1 MIWISN
7 FIAEHFNLIMIYL
20 VIGVVIS
27 VQPLYS
33 NVSEYYKRANN
44 GFIRGIYG
52 EIPLKEK
59 LLMPLV
65 FAISFVAFVLFWPIF
80 SVFFIKDLI
89 LKKQETL
96 LVEKKAEESRFLCL
110 PQYLVKQVSI
120 PDVEADTTN
129 FYKDP
134 LGITPSIPFGYL
146 NTAWLE
152 FSTNL
157 KDGEVLWEFLIP
169 EGSEIN
175 YKYRT
180 IATQS
185 IRGYAKVHDQK
196 IIGEFVLDDEL
207 NHFDL

>member
-20 VIGVVIS
+20 AVGVVIS

-33 NVSEYYKRANN
+33 NVSEYYERANN
-44 GFIRGIYG
+44 GFIRGMYG

-89 LKKQETL
+89 IKKKEVL
-96 LVEKKAEESRFLCL
+96 LDEKKAEESRFLCL
-110 PQYLVKQVSI
+110 PQYLVKKVSI
-120 PDVEADTTN
+120 ADVEANSNN

-152 FSTNL
+152 FSLSL
-157 KDGEVLWEFLIP
+157 KDGEDLWEFLIP
-169 EGSEIN
+169 ERSEIN
-175 YKYRT
+175 YQYRT
-180 IATQS
+180 RATQS
-185 IRGYAKVHDQK
+185 IRGYAKVQGLK
-196 IIGEFVLDDEL
+196 IVGEFVVDDEL
-207 NHFDL
+207 KHFDF

>member
-1 MIWISN
+1 MIWISD

-33 NVSEYYKRANN
+33 NVSEYYERANN

-96 LVEKKAEESRFLCL
+96 LEEKKAEESRFLCL

-120 PDVEADTTN
+120 ADVEADSNN

-146 NTAWLE
+146 NAAWLE
-152 FSTNL
+152 FSSSL

-175 YKYRT
+175 YQYRS
-180 IATQS
+180 IANQS
-185 IRGYAKVHDQK
+185 IRGYAKVQGQK
-196 IIGEFVLDDEL
+196 IVGEFVLDDDE
-207 NHFDL
+207 

>member
-1 MIWISN
+1 MKWISD
-7 FIAEHFNLIMIYL
+7 FLSEHFNLIMIYL

-27 VQPLYS
+27 IKPLFS
-33 NVSEYYKRANN
+33 NVSEYYERANN

-52 EIPLKEK
+52 EIPLEEK

-65 FAISFVAFVLFWPIF
+65 FAISFVTFVLFWPIF
-80 SVFFIKDLI
+80 GVFFIKDLI

-96 LVEKKAEESRFLCL
+96 LEEKKAEESRFLCL
-110 PQYLVKQVSI
+110 PQYLVKKVSI
-120 PDVEADTTN
+120 ADVEADSNN

-146 NTAWLE
+146 NAAWLE
-152 FSTNL
+152 FSSSL
-157 KDGEVLWEFLIP
+157 KVGEDLWEFFIP

-175 YKYRT
+175 YQYRT

-185 IRGYAKVHDQK
+185 IRGYARVQGQK
-196 IIGEFVLDDEL
+196 IVGEFVLDGDES
-207 NHFDL
+207 

>member
-7 FIAEHFNLIMIYL
+7 LLSEHFNIIIIYL
-20 VIGVVIS
+20 AIGVVIS

-65 FAISFVAFVLFWPIF
+65 FAISFVAFVIFWPIF
-80 SVFFIKDLI
+80 GVFFIKDLI

-96 LVEKKAEESRFLCL
+96 LEEKKVEESRFLCL
-110 PQYLVKQVSI
+110 PQYLVKKVSI
-120 PDVEADTTN
+120 ADVEADSNN

-146 NTAWLE
+146 NAAWLE
-152 FSTNL
+152 FSSSL
-157 KDGEVLWEFLIP
+157 KVGEDLWEFFIP

-175 YKYRT
+175 YQYRT
-180 IATQS
+180 IATQP
-185 IRGYAKVHDQK
+185 IRGYASVQGLK
-196 IIGEFVLDDEL
+196 IVGEFVLDGNE
-207 NHFDL
+207 

>member
-1 MIWISN
+1 MIWISD
-7 FIAEHFNLIMIYL
+7 FIAEYFNLIMIYL

-27 VQPLYS
+27 IKPLFS
-33 NVSEYYKRANN
+33 NVSEYYERANN
-44 GFIRGIYG
+44 GFIRGMYG

-80 SVFFIKDLI
+80 SGFFIKDLI
-89 LKKQETL
+89 LKKQESL
-96 LVEKKAEESRFLCL
+96 LEEKKTEESRFLCL
-110 PQYLVKQVSI
+110 PQYLVKKVSI
-120 PDVEADTTN
+120 ADVEADSNN

-146 NTAWLE
+146 HTAWLE
-152 FSTNL
+152 FSSSL
-157 KDGEVLWEFLIP
+157 KDNEDLWEFLIP
-169 EGSEIN
+169 KGSKIN
-175 YKYRT
+175 YQYRT

-196 IIGEFVLDDEL
+196 IVGEFVVDDEL
-207 NHFDL
+207 NHFYF

>member
-1 MIWISN
+1 MNWITN
-7 FIAEHFNLIMIYL
+7 LITEYFNLIMIYL
-20 VIGVVIS
+20 VIGVLIS
-27 VQPLYS
+27 IKPLYS

-59 LLMPLV
+59 LLMPVV
-65 FAISFVAFVLFWPIF
+65 FVISFVAFVLFWPIF

-96 LVEKKAEESRFLCL
+96 LEEKKAEESRFLCL

-169 EGSEIN
+169 AGSEIN
-175 YKYRT
+175 RRYPSSSKND
-180 IATQS
+180 
-185 IRGYAKVHDQK
+185 IRGYARVYEQKVLA
-196 IIGEFVLDDEL
+196 EFVADGNLRV
-207 NHFDL
+207 

>member
-7 FIAEHFNLIMIYL
+7 FLSEHVNLIMIYI

-27 VQPLYS
+27 AQPLYS
-33 NVSEYYKRANN
+33 NVSEYYERANN

-89 LKKQETL
+89 IKKKEVL
-96 LVEKKAEESRFLCL
+96 LEEKKAEESRFLCR
-110 PQYLVKQVSI
+110 PQYLVKKVSI
-120 PDVEADTTN
+120 ADVEADSNN
-129 FYKDP
+129 FYHDP

-152 FSTNL
+152 FISSL
-157 KDGEVLWEFLIP
+157 KDGEDVWEFFIP

-175 YKYRT
+175 YQYRT
-180 IATQS
+180 IANQS
-185 IRGYAKVHDQK
+185 IRGYARVQGLK
-196 IIGEFVLDDEL
+196 IVGEFVLDDE
-207 NHFDL
+207 